1 MKILTSFEKAQITKV
16 LNADFNG
23 AIHCHTFNYLKD
35 LLYFKHLCICEL
47 CNLLHLNISNKV
59 EKIKRDIDLAK
70 INEVVVPV
78 EISQQISFVL
88 ALFEQFHIDPDVL
101 IAVHRNCL

>member
-59 EKIKRDIDLAK
+59 EKIKRDIDYIL
-70 INEVVVPV
+70 N
-78 EISQQISFVL
+78 ISTNFFCTGPIRTIS
-88 ALFEQFHIDPDVL
+88 H
-101 IAVHRNCL
+101 